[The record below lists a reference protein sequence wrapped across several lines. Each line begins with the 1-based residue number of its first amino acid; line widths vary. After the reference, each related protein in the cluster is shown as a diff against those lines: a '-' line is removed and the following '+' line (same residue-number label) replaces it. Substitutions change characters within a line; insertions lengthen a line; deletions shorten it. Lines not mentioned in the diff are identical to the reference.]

1 MVASGLLRIMINE
14 GNAFPDRRDCREVTA
29 SVDAVIED
37 ITDNLL
43 NILPL
48 VHRKLLKIEFER
60 VNPNLSRLH
69 FIVLRILS
77 DHNLSPISEIGK
89 NLFIP
94 RPQMTALLDR
104 LIALGLVT
112 RLGDAVDRRVINI
125 ALTPAGR
132 QTIAECDRL
141 IRASLRQKLSS
152 LSSGDL
158 LAFRTC
164 TATFRDIGAKLD

>member
-1 MVASGLLRIMINE
+1 MINE
-14 GNAFPDRRDCREVTA
+14 DKALPARRDCQAMTA
-29 SVDAVIED
+29 GFDAVID
-37 ITDNLL
+37 GITDNLL

-77 DHNLSPISEIGK
+77 DHNRSPISEIGK

-112 RLGDAVDRRVINI
+112 RLGDTVDRRVINI
-125 ALTPAGR
+125 ALTSAGR
-132 QTIAECDRL
+132 QTIAACDRL
-141 IRASLRQKLSS
+141 IRDSLRQKLSS

-158 LAFRTC
+158 QAFLHC
-164 TATFRDIGAKLD
+164 TATFRDIGAKLE